1 MSRESSDVLFLLR
14 LIVTINQMVTIAS
27 EAEDKEIQQEMQ
39 LRMEDPKLH
48 KLLQQALTKVKIPA
62 VSKEARFAKMIF
74 VAQHSPAGRTLYSN
88 T

>member
-1 MSRESSDVLFLLR
+1 
-14 LIVTINQMVTIAS
+14 
-27 EAEDKEIQQEMQ
+27 
-39 LRMEDPKLH
+39 MEDPKLH

-88 T
+88 TWCVGFAVVIVKFMTLNFV